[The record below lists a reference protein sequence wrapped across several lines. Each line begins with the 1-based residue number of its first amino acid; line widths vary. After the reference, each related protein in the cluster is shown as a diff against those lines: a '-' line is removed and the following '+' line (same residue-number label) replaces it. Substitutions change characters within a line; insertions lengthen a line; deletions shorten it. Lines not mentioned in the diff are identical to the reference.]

1 MPAYLLME
9 AVVSD
14 NTTEH
19 DFIKLTGLTVPEI
32 RDSVIAFATDL
43 HEQGYTAFEPAKYDF
58 TEANLTALQQG
69 IESNLALLLNENLYL
84 KRVFGIGA

>member
-9 AVVSD
+9 AVVCEG
-14 NTTEH
+14 TIEH

-43 HEQGYTAFEPAKYDF
+43 HTQGYYDF
-58 TEANLTALQQG
+58 TPEAYSFTEKDLLVLQEG
-69 IESNLALLLNENLYL
+69 NKALLLNENLYL